1 MIYFGMVYNG
11 ARIALSERGHELA
24 SLRVLG
30 FTRAEI
36 GFMLLGEQAILTLI
50 AIPVGFALGYGIAGL
65 ITVVI
70 DTELIRFPLFISA
83 KTYTLA
89 FLVVAGSAVLSGYLV
104 QWRLRH
110 LDLVAVLK
118 TRE

>member
-1 MIYFGMVYNG
+1 MVYNG

-30 FTRAEI
+30 FTRGEI

-50 AIPVGFALGYGIAGL
+50 AIPLGLALGYGIAGL
-65 ITVVI
+65 ITIAI
-70 DTELIRFPLFISA
+70 DTEIVRFPLVVSA
-83 KTYTLA
+83 RTYALSILVIASSA
-89 FLVVAGSAVLSGYLV
+89 FLSGYLV
-104 QWRLRH
+104 RWRLRH

>member
-1 MIYFGMVYNG
+1 MVYNG

-30 FTRAEI
+30 FTKGEI
-36 GFMLLGEQAILTLI
+36 AIILLGEQAILTAA
-50 AIPVGFALGYGIAGL
+50 AIPFGFALGYGISALLVHAVESDLYRMPLVMSGKTFAFSF
-65 ITVVI
+65 IVI
-70 DTELIRFPLFISA
+70 LTAAAMSGA
-83 KTYTLA
+83 M
-89 FLVVAGSAVLSGYLV
+89 VAG
-104 QWRLRH
+104 RLRR